1 MRPKKFSDQS
11 VLRLLALKTRNKL
24 FVYELHVYSERKT
37 VLLEAVI
44 NVINFSALEFLFFLY
59 YDLLDIAVIYFIYG
73 EV

>member
-24 FVYELHVYSERKT
+24 FVYELHFYSERET

-44 NVINFSALEFLFFLY
+44 NVINFSAVEFFFFLY
-59 YDLLDIAVIYFIYG
+59 YDLLDIALIYFSYG